1 MYVAEKYDDEGKIH
15 LRYWATAKQRVAVID
30 KSHAIQDID
39 AKSNVIAD
47 IEIISQTEL
56 TSYRYKS
63 SRIRI
68 LTPTDETRNVG
79 PT

>member
-47 IEIISQTEL
+47 IEIISQT
-56 TSYRYKS
+56 
-63 SRIRI
+63 
-68 LTPTDETRNVG
+68 
-79 PT
+79 